1 MRLPSPDFESGASAN
16 SATSAQKALVQ
27 ARGLKPDPFMTSQE
41 YPNRRQNMQA
51 GDFFPKNLPS
61 RSLIFTRR

>member
-16 SATSAQKALVQ
+16 SATSAWKALVQ
-27 ARGLKPDPFMTSQE
+27 AWGLKPDPFMTAQE

-51 GDFFPKNLPS
+51 GEFFPKNLPS
-61 RSLIFTRR
+61 LSLTFPRR